1 MINTLFLDA
10 FDYYMFHFAIHGM
23 RLLHLMS
30 PAALSIHNE
39 KMKTVYFS
47 LVADYLCAFLPGDP
61 STIILPQITC
71 AAFKTSH
78 QLPNP
83 IPLPSKSPKYLMLSS
98 LHSSHQSPNS
108 NSRIVESPRANVW
121 RTESVLFIFTDIWLR

>member
-1 MINTLFLDA
+1 
-10 FDYYMFHFAIHGM
+10 MFHFAIHGM
-23 RLLHLMS
+23 RLLHLIS

-61 STIILPQITC
+61 HTVILPQITC

-78 QLPNP
+78 QSP
-83 IPLPSKSPKYLMLSS
+83 IPIPSLPSKSPKYLMLSS
-98 LHSSHQSPNS
+98 LHSSGHQSTQGLNNS
-108 NSRIVESPRANVW
+108 SRIVESPRANVW
-121 RTESVLFIFTDIWLR
+121 RTESVLYIFTDIWLRLE